1 MGLCLGSQGGRT
13 LRGWASSYGRGT
25 PVYLLGEV
33 EVDHHA
39 EPDGLVR
46 PQRTRLFGGGEVE
59 ERALPLRVDG

>member
-1 MGLCLGSQGGRT
+1 MPGV
-13 LRGWASSYGRGT
+13 LRGVLGGGAFSEERGT
-25 PVYLLGEV
+25 PVYLLREV